1 MVDFV
6 DEQRDDYGVE
16 PICKVLP
23 IAPSTYY
30 EQKARQADPDRLP
43 PRVRRDAVLREEIQR
58 VWDEN
63 FQVYGAYKVPLL
75 GWCEGR
81 SVHTHTIPASSLSSA
96 ERDSRRRMEINRVEG
111 FSLGRGSARFGPV
124 HVVDRVRIRP
134 EKQSLIFVP
143 EFRNCLLL
151 LHFQRPFVHGGS
163 SQGLTS
169 LLYCWTYR
177 LLSGRS
183 TSVKEDY
190 HCWISNPKM
199 C

>member
-1 MVDFV
+1 MGRPRRVRWGKGWMGDGGGALKTRKNSPRKTGSPT
-6 DEQRDDYGVE
+6 QYH
-16 PICKVLP
+16 
-23 IAPSTYY
+23 
-30 EQKARQADPDRLP
+30 P

-111 FSLGRGSARFGPV
+111 FSLGRGTARFAPV

-151 LHFQRPFVHGGS
+151 LHFQRPFVRGGS

-183 TSVKEDY
+183 TRSRGDFDNGAKCV
-190 HCWISNPKM
+190 
-199 C
+199 